1 MDPWIL
7 WSWHPLIP
15 IPLHPWVHRSLDLW
29 IYGSMD
35 LHISECL
42 DLHITIFMHCQ
53 ILVSLH
59 AQIPRSCRSADPH
72 IFISLHPQIF
82 GSHSQIKHPYTILS
96 SYSFSTI
103 ILSFHTFSVLQVS
116 YYNSFLLS
124 FQYWTFLLHHTSKL
138 ILLYLN
144 DTHLLALCYHSNT
157 FWLLLLSFHYTLRSL
172 GIRFVCYFFLVLK
185 YIFSTI
191 SLVFSYHTF

>member
-1 MDPWIL
+1 MHWQILVSLHPWIHGSSDL
-7 WSWHPLIP
+7 DNSTSPDPLIP

-35 LHISECL
+35 LHVSECL

-53 ILVSLH
+53 ILILVSLH
-59 AQIPRSCRSADPH
+59 PQIPRSCRSADPH

-82 GSHSQIKHPYTILS
+82 RSHSQIKHPYTILS
-96 SYSFSTI
+96 SYYFSTV
-103 ILSFHTFSVLQVS
+103 ILSFHPFSVLQGS
-116 YYNSFLLS
+116 YYNSFLLF

-144 DTHLLALCYHSNT
+144 DTHYAITLISFDYIYCHFT
-157 FWLLLLSFHYTLRSL
+157 ILSQYSF
-172 GIRFVCYFFLVLK
+172 
-185 YIFSTI
+185 
-191 SLVFSYHTF
+191 